1 MKLENPFSLE
11 GEGGRR
17 PDEVE
22 QAWPSALGGHSN
34 PVYPCLFFLTKLE
47 HEWTGLF

>member
-1 MKLENPFSLE
+1 MKPENSF
-11 GEGGRR
+11 EGGRR
-17 PDEVE
+17 PDEGE
-22 QAWPSALGGHSN
+22 RAWPSALGGHSN